1 MSLRAWR
8 YGWRYGVGLK
18 RRKAS
23 QTRRLAR
30 LETADFVMFLV
41 AGAGF
46 CSRSYVASP
55 GLSHGKDRTRTYDL
69 IQQTN

>member
-46 CSRSYVASP
+46 AQGPTIKKS
-55 GLSHGKDRTRTYDL
+55 
-69 IQQTN
+69 I

>member
-46 CSRSYVASP
+46 EPATFR
-55 GLSHGKDRTRTYDL
+55 L
-69 IQQTN
+69 

>member
-41 AGAGF
+41 AWGRNRHYLSLNFAKIEGQF
-46 CSRSYVASP
+46 DRSNIAQAN
-55 GLSHGKDRTRTYDL
+55 
-69 IQQTN
+69 I

>member
-46 CSRSYVASP
+46 EPAEGILNIY
-55 GLSHGKDRTRTYDL
+55 LTK
-69 IQQTN
+69 